1 MSTGVPPGEPGRE
14 RPRRASLYGQTAA
27 RGGPKFPKEQG
38 WFRRSAPW
46 IALGLVALVSG
57 VLGYVLL
64 TLRDLPDPGQMPVLA
79 RSVVVYDR
87 KGREIEQRNAQGEYY
102 QVLHLNEMG
111 LWGPAAT
118 LAAEDRDF
126 YHHGAIDL
134 VSTARA
140 AAADVV
146 RGGYAQG
153 GSTIT
158 QQLVKIQVLTP
169 QKSIFRKMQEAVLA
183 TALES
188 RYSKDQ
194 ILEMYLNRVYYG
206 HNAYGLGA
214 ATKVFFGNGKEA
226 KDLTVG
232 QAAFLAALINGPGYY
247 DPQTNYDRAKSRQLY
262 VLDGLVK
269 TGKLT
274 QAQADEAAQE
284 DIKAELKFDQSFRK
298 SRAAHFV
305 DYVIGKLEQQVGPAD
320 VQKGGFRIYTTLDL
334 DLQDAAQQA
343 VSSGVAKLKGTGV
356 NNGDLLAAKPD
367 TGEILAWVGSAD
379 YYNDAIA
386 GQYDVITSAR
396 QPGSSFKPYVFEA
409 ALREHKITLASTLH
423 DRPTDFGGGYKP
435 KDFDGNFM
443 GDLTARRSLLLSRN
457 VPAVET
463 AQIVGIGEA
472 IKQAHAQGV
481 KTDLKPGL
489 STAIGASEVTM
500 LEHLQGYQVFANQG
514 TLVPLI
520 GITKILDAQDNTVFA
535 QQPGNQE
542 GITKPISPAEAFLI
556 TDTLKDYQTQW
567 NLGWRPQMA
576 GKSGTTDVGDIGAH
590 RDAWMM
596 AYNPNIVV
604 GAWAGNT
611 APNGGGNSISTF
623 GTQVGQQIL
632 APFLNGLPTSMRSW
646 YKRPDGL
653 ATGTGCGGTGGGTE
667 IFLPGTEH
675 GVNCPTPT
683 PTPPPTPT
691 PTPQPSPTPS
701 ARPSILPTITPKP
714 SPSRL
719 PLITPTPSP

>member
-1 MSTGVPPGEPGRE
+1 MSSGLPPGDFEPY
-14 RPRRASLYGQTAA
+14 RPRRASLYGQ
-27 RGGPKFPKEQG
+27 RPGGGGPGFPRQQG

-46 IALGLVALVSG
+46 IALGLVALISG
-57 VLGYVLL
+57 VFGYVLL
-64 TLRDLPDPGQMPVLA
+64 TLRDLPDPGQVPILA

-87 KGREIEQRNAQGEYY
+87 KGREIEQRNAEGQYY

-111 LWGPAAT
+111 IWGPAAT

-134 VSTARA
+134 AATARA

-214 ATKVFFGNGKEA
+214 ATKVFFGSTKEA

-232 QAAFLAALINGPGYY
+232 QAAFLAALINGPGFY
-247 DPQTNYDRAKSRQLY
+247 DPQTNYDGAKARQLY

-269 TGKLT
+269 TGKVT
-274 QAQADEAAQE
+274 QAQADLAAQE
-284 DIKAELKFDQSFRK
+284 DIKAELKFDQGFRK
-298 SRAAHFV
+298 SQAPHFV
-305 DYVIGKLEQQVGPAD
+305 NYVISRLEQQVGAAE
-320 VQKGGFRIYTTLDL
+320 VQKGGYQIYTTLDL
-334 DLQDAAQQA
+334 DLQNLAQQSVA
-343 VSSGVAKLKGTGV
+343 AGVAKLKGTGA

-379 YYNDAIA
+379 FNNDAIG
-386 GQYDVITSAR
+386 GQFDVITNAR

-409 ALREHKITLASTLH
+409 ALRQHKITLSTTLH
-423 DRPTDFGGGYKP
+423 DRATDFGGYKP
-435 KDFDGNFM
+435 TDYDNRFM
-443 GDLTARRSLLLSRN
+443 GDLTARRSLVLSRN

-463 AQIVGIGEA
+463 ATIVGIDEV

-481 KTDLKPGL
+481 KTELKREL
-489 STAIGASEVTM
+489 NTAIGGSDVTM

-520 GITKILDAQDNTVFA
+520 SITKIADAQGNTIFT
-535 QQPGNQE
+535 QQPGNQD
-542 GITKPISPAEAFLI
+542 GITKPITPAEAYLI
-556 TDTLKDYQTQW
+556 TDTLKEYQTQW
-567 NLGWRPQMA
+567 NLGWRRQMA
-576 GKSGTTDVGDIGAH
+576 GKSGTTDVGGSGAH

-596 AYNPNIVV
+596 AYNPDVVV
-604 GAWAGNT
+604 GAWAGHT
-611 APNGGGNSISTF
+611 EANGPGTSIQTF
-623 GTQVGQQIL
+623 GTNVGAQIL
-632 APFLNGLPTSMRSW
+632 APFINGLPSNMRDW
-646 YKRPDGL
+646 YKRPDGIVSGSGCLGSGGEIYL
-653 ATGTGCGGTGGGTE
+653 AGTE
-667 IFLPGTEH
+667 N

-683 PTPPPTPT
+683 PTPTPEPTPPPTPT
-691 PTPQPSPTPS
+691 PSP
-701 ARPSILPTITPKP
+701 RPSILPSISPRP
-714 SPSRL
+714 SPSL
-719 PLITPTPSP
+719 PLISPSPS